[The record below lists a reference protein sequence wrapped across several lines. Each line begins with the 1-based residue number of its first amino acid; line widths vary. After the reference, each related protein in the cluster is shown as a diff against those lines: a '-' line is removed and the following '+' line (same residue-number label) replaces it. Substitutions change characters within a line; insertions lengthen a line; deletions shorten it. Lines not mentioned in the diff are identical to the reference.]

1 MREFYSNK
9 TIKDLFSDLNTK
21 LKSKNKLTQRDL
33 DYALSIIFETIAIPY
48 PNADIVKYFSQPG
61 IIGELILDI
70 HNSHWLDRDD
80 REEIGKEFKFLYK
93 LFPINRKGEELR
105 FRILGNSGTYPISEI
120 KCDRTWYSNF
130 GHRPNLI
137 TINKIESEDQY
148 KNDSWLYWVSR
159 RELKFATSI
168 ILSSDYNNFFPYFNP
183 YDTISINT
191 QYTKNIPDQR
201 LFEFLNQW
209 LDIKNSFVKPDNGM
223 FNRQA
228 RPDISTYRF
237 DKFDF
242 RKNGFEN
249 LFSAFSIRNH
259 LLMRTSNYLI
269 KALMN
274 RTNLLFQE
282 EALLNAFLA
291 LEGSL
296 HLLQKKY
303 GDNSPKLNRD
313 LLRSVFKNE
322 IKYLPDG
329 EGTFEF
335 IEEGYSTRISL
346 VHPEPK
352 WGAQWHPYV
361 HSGDFREYFG
371 LTKIILNWVL
381 AEREIDLSY

>member
-9 TIKDLFSDLNTK
+9 VIKDLFSDLNSK

-33 DYALSIIFETIAIPY
+33 DYALSFIFETIAIPY
-48 PNADIVKYFSQPG
+48 PNADIIEYFSQQG
-61 IIGELILDI
+61 ILGELILDI

-80 REEIGKEFKFLYK
+80 REEISKEFKLLYK
-93 LFPINRKGEELR
+93 LFPIHRKGEELR
-105 FRILGNSGTYPISEI
+105 FRILGNSGTYPINEI

-130 GHRPNLI
+130 GHRPNII

-148 KNDSWLYWVSR
+148 KNDSWLYWISR
-159 RELKFATSI
+159 RELKFATSVV
-168 ILSSDYNNFFPYFNP
+168 LASDYNNFFPYFNP

-191 QYTKNIPDQR
+191 LYTKKIPDQK

-209 LDIKNSFVKPDNGM
+209 LDIKNSFVKPDSGM

-242 RKNGFEN
+242 GKNGFEK
-249 LFSAFSIRNH
+249 LFNAYSIRNH

-274 RTNLLFQE
+274 RSNLLFQE

-335 IEEGYSTRISL
+335 IEEGYATRISL

-361 HSGDFREYFG
+361 HIGDFREYFG
-371 LTKIILNWVL
+371 LTKTILNWVL
-381 AEREIDLSY
+381 AEREIDL